1 MPDKYYSKNDF
12 LSDLFVALT
21 VTLGLF
27 MLIEIIRPGA
37 VMVYLNLHLL
47 IATALIQGLWLV
59 IAEINPV
66 RNSRGALR
74 SPRELSRAV
83 THIQLVRNMVS
94 NGAQERR
101 GIISNGLE
109 IQGNDKYHIV
119 GLASLILTISAIV
132 SFYLF
137 QSFARRFAFGL
148 IMAVALLFMVWSP
161 YSKSNNNDKEYE

>member
-21 VTLGLF
+21 ATLGLF

-74 SPRELSRAV
+74 SPRELSPAV
-83 THIQLVRNMVS
+83 THLQL
-94 NGAQERR
+94 
-101 GIISNGLE
+101 L
-109 IQGNDKYHIV
+109 
-119 GLASLILTISAIV
+119 
-132 SFYLF
+132 
-137 QSFARRFAFGL
+137 
-148 IMAVALLFMVWSP
+148 
-161 YSKSNNNDKEYE
+161 

>member
-21 VTLGLF
+21 ATLGLF

-66 RNSRGALR
+66 RNSRGAWR
-74 SPRELSRAV
+74 SPRELSQAV
-83 THIQLVRNMVS
+83 TRS
-94 NGAQERR
+94 AERR
-101 GIISNGLE
+101 GIISNGIE

>member
-21 VTLGLF
+21 ATLGLF

-83 THIQLVRNMVS
+83 TR
-94 NGAQERR
+94 AAERR
-101 GIISNGLE
+101 GIISNGIE

-137 QSFARRFAFGL
+137 PSFARRFAFGL